1 MENRKTA
8 LITGA
13 SRGIGLEL
21 AAIFAKNGNDL
32 VLVARS
38 EKDLKVLKRVY
49 EEHTGVNVEIIVKDL
64 TQKNAAK
71 EVYDEVNRKNIQ
83 IDYLVNNA
91 GFGDFAPFVD
101 SEWDKIYNM
110 IELNMAALTQFCHL
124 YINQWRDKKIKGKIL
139 NVASTAA
146 FQPGPLMAVY
156 FATKSYVLH
165 LSEALNFEV
174 KENNIS
180 VTVLCPGPTETNFGK
195 ISNMNA
201 SDVMKNVRIASAKDV
216 AETGYDALM
225 KNKSLV
231 IEGVLNRLVAS
242 SIGFLPRDL
251 VTYLSGKIMRQ
262 SGK

>member
-21 AAIFAKNGNDL
+21 AALFAKNGNDL

-38 EKDLKVLKRVY
+38 ENDLRVLKRVY
-49 EEHTGVNVEIIVKDL
+49 EEHTGMNVEIMVKDL
-64 TQKNAAK
+64 TQKDAAK
-71 EVYDEVNRKNIQ
+71 EVFDEINRKNIQ
-83 IDYLVNNA
+83 IDYLINNA
-91 GFGDFAPFVD
+91 GFGDFAPFAD
-101 SEWDKIYNM
+101 SEWDKIYQM
-110 IELNMAALTQFCHL
+110 MELNMGALTQFCHL
-124 YINQWRDKKIKGKIL
+124 YINQWREKKVEGKIL

-156 FATKSYVLH
+156 FATKAYVLH
-165 LSEALNFEV
+165 LSEALNFEE

-180 VTVLCPGPTETNFGK
+180 VTALCPGPTETNFGK
-195 ISNMNA
+195 ISNMSA
-201 SDVMKNVRIASAKDV
+201 SDVMNNVRIASAKDV
-216 AETGYDALM
+216 AKTGYEAFM
-225 KNKSLV
+225 KNKSFV
-231 IEGVLNRLVAS
+231 IEGFMNRLVAS

-251 VTYLSGKIMRQ
+251 VTYFSGKIMKQ